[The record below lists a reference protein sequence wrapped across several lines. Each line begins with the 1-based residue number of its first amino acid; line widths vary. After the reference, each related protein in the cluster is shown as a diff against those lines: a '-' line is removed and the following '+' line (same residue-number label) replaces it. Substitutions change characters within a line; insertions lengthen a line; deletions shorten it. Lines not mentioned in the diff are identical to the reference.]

1 MRRAAARVTSPLS
14 LEARVALLVAG
25 TGGAA
30 WAVGTAWAVWHGRRY
45 ARAAV
50 DEKWVLSTALVLG
63 CHPGPRLARR
73 VLGAVSLWRAGQAQ
87 RIVVSGRGEAEV
99 GVSLALE
106 QGVPRE
112 ALVAE
117 VEARTTLENLTLGR
131 GLLGPGPTWLVTD
144 DWHMPRA
151 LRLAQVAGVE
161 AKPAVVSTAWS
172 VRLLAR
178 EGLSVVKT
186 VVAL

>member
-1 MRRAAARVTSPLS
+1 M
-14 LEARVALLVAG
+14 
-25 TGGAA
+25 
-30 WAVGTAWAVWHGRRY
+30 
-45 ARAAV
+45 
-50 DEKWVLSTALVLG
+50 
-63 CHPGPRLARR
+63 
-73 VLGAVSLWRAGQAQ
+73 WRAGQAQ

-161 AKPAVVSTAWS
+161 ARPAVVSNAWS

>member
-1 MRRAAARVTSPLS
+1 MRRVAARLTPALS

-30 WAVGTAWAVWHGRRY
+30 WAVGTAWAVWHGRRH
-45 ARAAV
+45 ARPASTQAL
-50 DEKWVLSTALVLG
+50 ELSTALVLG
-63 CHPGPRLARR
+63 CRPGPRLARR
-73 VLGAVSLWRAGQAQ
+73 VMGAVALWRAGQVQ

-99 GVSLALE
+99 GVSWALE

-117 VEARTTLENLTLGR
+117 VEARTTLENLKLGR
-131 GLLGPGPTWLVTD
+131 DLLGPGPTWLVTD

-151 LRLAQVAGVE
+151 LWLAQVAGVD
-161 AKPAVVSTAWS
+161 ALPAPVRAAWS
-172 VRLLAR
+172 ARLIAR